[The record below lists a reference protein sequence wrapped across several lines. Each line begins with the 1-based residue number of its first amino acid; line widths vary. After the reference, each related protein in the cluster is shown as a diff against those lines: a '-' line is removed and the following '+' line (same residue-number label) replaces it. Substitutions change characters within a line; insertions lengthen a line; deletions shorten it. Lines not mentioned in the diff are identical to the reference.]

1 REFNLHSRLPAKS
14 LEITTLDRDAAL
26 AHAVDERLHAAVEEV
41 LVAAREAVEVEF
53 VEALG
58 LGALGQERADAA
70 RRGPVVPLGVLR
82 FDALV
87 ERRRRADGV
96 TLLIVDDLGVD
107 VVVRPEHVQAQPA
120 LVLRGRSMSA
130 AVSRAKNGGRCRA
143 PGWRCAFV
151 GCGTRFGS
159 RWPLKP
165 SLVWVLLAPRSR

>member
-1 REFNLHSRLPAKS
+1 M
-14 LEITTLDRDAAL
+14 
-26 AHAVDERLHAAVEEV
+26 EEV

-120 LVLRGRSMSA
+120 LVL
-130 AVSRAKNGGRCRA
+130 
-143 PGWRCAFV
+143 V
-151 GCGTRFGS
+151 GDALS
-159 RWPLKP
+159 PVVHK
-165 SLVWVLLAPRSR
+165 A